1 MSRYISAK
9 LEREV
14 RTRAGLRCEY
24 CHIPESCLTFSHVS
38 DHVIARQ
45 HRGATSAK
53 NLALSCA
60 RCNRHKG
67 PNIAGVDPKT
77 GVVTTLFNPRLHHWH
92 EHFRWNGTVL
102 VGLTEVGR
110 TTIEVLAING
120 SERVALREQLM
131 KSGEFPGDFQ

>member
-1 MSRYISAK
+1 
-9 LEREV
+9 
-14 RTRAGLRCEY
+14 
-24 CHIPESCLTFSHVS
+24 LTFSHVS

>member
-14 RTRAGLRCEY
+14 RTRAGLKCEY
-24 CHIPESCLTFSHVS
+24 CHMPESCLTFSHVI

-67 PNIAGVDPKT
+67 PNVAGVDPET
-77 GVVTTLFNPRLHHWH
+77 DVVITLFNPRTQHWP

-102 VGLTEVGR
+102 VGITEVGR
-110 TTIEVLAING
+110 TTIEVLKING
-120 SERVALREQLM
+120 AERVGLRAQLV
-131 KSGEFPGDFQ
+131 KSGEFPRDFQ